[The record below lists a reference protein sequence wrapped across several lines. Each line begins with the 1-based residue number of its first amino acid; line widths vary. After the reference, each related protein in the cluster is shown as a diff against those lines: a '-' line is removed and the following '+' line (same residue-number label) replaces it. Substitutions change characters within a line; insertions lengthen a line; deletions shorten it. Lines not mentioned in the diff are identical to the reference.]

1 MQFERLT
8 SLERILENGNL
19 EGKNTHKKKY
29 TKMERGCLR
38 MEEISTDQENIN
50 CEVYILLNGFK

>member
-19 EGKNTHKKKY
+19 EGKNTKKKKIY
-29 TKMERGCLR
+29 QDGKRVFKDGR
-38 MEEISTDQENIN
+38 DF
-50 CEVYILLNGFK
+50 NGSREYKL